1 MKNLKKSIKKMRKR
15 RRKTYKGGAAA
26 QDNAKYISLAKQ
38 ILEIKHQYAYAKRDF
53 TPEQIEQFS
62 VHLREKI
69 PEEGRDNMEFSD
81 FLSVVSQARDETLLS
96 MKALDAEIQVKGI
109 IVPEPPQKFRHKSV
123 PNNSSPAPTPENQEL
138 STEEKLAIATQVLYL
153 LGYGINKNYDNKS
166 TKYFGFLLN
175 IDQRLRF
182 ASLISTDDFDRLDKI
197 IDKYDL
203 IHRNIKLAQTQ
214 LLNVL
219 FENDI
224 NLVEPDKD
232 NNFELR
238 FVKDKIRKYI

>member
-69 PEEGRDNMEFSD
+69 PEEGRDNMEFSH
-81 FLSVVSQARDETLLS
+81 FLHVVSQARDETLLR

-123 PNNSSPAPTPENQEL
+123 PA
-138 STEEKLAIATQVLYL
+138 
-153 LGYGINKNYDNKS
+153 D
-166 TKYFGFLLN
+166 
-175 IDQRLRF
+175 
-182 ASLISTDDFDRLDKI
+182 
-197 IDKYDL
+197 
-203 IHRNIKLAQTQ
+203 
-214 LLNVL
+214 
-219 FENDI
+219 
-224 NLVEPDKD
+224 
-232 NNFELR
+232 
-238 FVKDKIRKYI
+238 